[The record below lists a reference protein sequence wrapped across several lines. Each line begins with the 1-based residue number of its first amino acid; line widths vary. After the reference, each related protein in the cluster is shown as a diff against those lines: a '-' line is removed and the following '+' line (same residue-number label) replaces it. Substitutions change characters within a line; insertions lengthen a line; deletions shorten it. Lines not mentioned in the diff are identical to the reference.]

1 MMAVFKQAE
10 LLLMLAF
17 VAALVL
23 YFTLKLW
30 LNMRQ
35 IRFIMAHQ
43 HQVPPPFDR
52 RIDLDAGRWDREFVR
67 RGSAFDRAS
76 FAFWRGVAGAVQ
88 SDRFAV

>member
-52 RIDLDAGRWDREFVR
+52 RIDLR
-67 RGSAFDRAS
+67 RIKIRSLRVCGNCVWRDWACLSALRCC
-76 FAFWRGVAGAVQ
+76 
-88 SDRFAV
+88 